1 MKLNILLSKYFIHPL
16 ILGLKMVFLCAITIG
31 CAYLLYRRLV
41 SAPTT
46 QSTHAINTET
56 ASTSR
61 SEATMELI
69 HDDVVTRTEP
79 SKARLLFL
87 ELQSN
92 PNFQKAL
99 ENPQARA
106 NIDRLLNHPEIEK
119 KLNSWYAIAIR
130 RAIHSRVNEPNFA
143 EAVSHEKYVDELFKQ
158 YDIPLR

>member
-1 MKLNILLSKYFIHPL
+1 MSIPFFESFKKTL
-16 ILGLKMVFLCAITIG
+16 IFGFKTVFLCAVTIG
-31 CAYLLYRRLV
+31 CAYLLYRRLAPWPTTHPTHAFNTQT
-41 SAPTT
+41 APT
-46 QSTHAINTET
+46 SH
-56 ASTSR
+56 
-61 SEATMELI
+61 SEATMEII
-69 HDDVVTRTEP
+69 HEDVVTRTEP

-106 NIDRLLNHPEIEK
+106 NIDRLLDHPEIEK

-158 YDIPLR
+158 YDIS

>member
-1 MKLNILLSKYFIHPL
+1 MNIPSFESFRKTLKYFLRTVI
-16 ILGLKMVFLCAITIG
+16 LCAVCIG
-31 CAYLLYRRLV
+31 CAYLLYRRF
-41 SAPTT
+41 APTLT
-46 QSTHAINTET
+46 TYPSHAIKTQT
-56 ASTSR
+56 GAASHG
-61 SEATMELI
+61 EATMEII

-106 NIDRLLNHPEIEK
+106 NIDRLLDHPEIEK

-158 YDIPLR
+158 YDIA

>member
-1 MKLNILLSKYFIHPL
+1 M
-16 ILGLKMVFLCAITIG
+16 
-31 CAYLLYRRLV
+31 
-41 SAPTT
+41 
-46 QSTHAINTET
+46 QSTNTPS
-56 ASTSR
+56 ASH
-61 SEATMELI
+61 SEASMEII

-106 NIDRLLNHPEIEK
+106 NIDRLLDHPEIEK

-158 YDIPLR
+158 YDIA

>member
-1 MKLNILLSKYFIHPL
+1 MSIPSLGSIKQTL
-16 ILGLKMVFLCAITIG
+16 IFGFKTVFLCAVAIG
-31 CAYLLYRRLV
+31 CAYLLYRRL
-41 SAPTT
+41 APIPTT
-46 QSTHAINTET
+46 HTWHVNNTNMP
-56 ASTSR
+56 STSH
-61 SEATMELI
+61 SEATMEII

-106 NIDRLLNHPEIEK
+106 NIDRLLDHPEIEK

-158 YDIPLR
+158 YGIA